1 MVVRSIIAD
10 RGLLAKFKAFLWRFG
25 GFDDFNLKTT
35 KARWVADEVRDEIA
49 MVPME
54 CHILVIFNGRR
65 EHLTMISARVTWN
78 ISACYHDT

>member
-1 MVVRSIIAD
+1 MYVCVCALGLDLLLGFSFPNKLVVI
-10 RGLLAKFKAFLWRFG
+10 FL
-25 GFDDFNLKTT
+25 DFNLKTT

-54 CHILVIFNGRR
+54 CHIMVIFNGRGQ
-65 EHLTMISARVTWN
+65 HLTMISAQVTWN